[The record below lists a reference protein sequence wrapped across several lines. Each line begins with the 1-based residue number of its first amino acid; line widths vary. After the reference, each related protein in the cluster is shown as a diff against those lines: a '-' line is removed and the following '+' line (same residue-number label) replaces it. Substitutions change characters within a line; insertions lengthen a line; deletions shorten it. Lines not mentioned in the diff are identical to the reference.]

1 MNSGSL
7 WHGTGLPLETGRGE
21 RRKKGEM
28 REKRERESEIER
40 KRDEKERVVKGLI
53 KACLIALTQMRFIS
67 SLTRS

>member
-1 MNSGSL
+1 
-7 WHGTGLPLETGRGE
+7 
-21 RRKKGEM
+21 M